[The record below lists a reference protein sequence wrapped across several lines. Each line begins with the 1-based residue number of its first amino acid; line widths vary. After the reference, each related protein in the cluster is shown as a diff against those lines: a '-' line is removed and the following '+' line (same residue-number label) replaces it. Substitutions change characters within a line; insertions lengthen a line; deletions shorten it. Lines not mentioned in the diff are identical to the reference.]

1 MKKILVLSL
10 IALLSLT
17 GCAGETSAPEN
28 STEVSTNVTSE
39 MAKDVSKETLEE
51 PTVQEE
57 SKLTNVK
64 IISTEISEPVGDRT
78 ADNVGQE
85 NGEYFA
91 MGSDIVKCSDYDN
104 IHVVAELTNN
114 RDILLK
120 TSAGAWSAKMED
132 GYELGLYQD
141 GAGVNLLYEGDLGKQ
156 IQAGS
161 SETVEFDILKE
172 KSVKG
177 DKIILNYTDINYDD
191 TYTEFFQKA
200 LSGTSEAELKK
211 DYPQF
216 FDENLHYTF
225 EIPLN

>member
-17 GCAGETSAPEN
+17 GCAGETHAPEN
-28 STEVSTNVTSE
+28 STEVSTNNSSE
-39 MAKDVSKETLEE
+39 MAKDASKETLEE
-51 PTVQEE
+51 AAVQEE

-64 IISTEISEPVGDRT
+64 IISSEVSVPVGDRT

-91 MGSDIVKCSDYDN
+91 IGSDIVKCSDYIN
-104 IHVVAELTNN
+104 AHIVVELTNN
-114 RDILLK
+114 RDELF
-120 TSAGAWSAKMED
+120 TTNSMAWSAEMED
-132 GYELGLYQD
+132 GYKLSFNNNDYS
-141 GAGVNLLYEGDLGKQ
+141 NIQ
-156 IQAGS
+156 IQSGS
-161 SETVEFDILKE
+161 TANIELDILKE

-177 DKIILNYTDINYDD
+177 DKIILNYRDINYDD

-200 LSGTSEAELKK
+200 LSGASEADLKK

-216 FDENLHYTF
+216 FDESLHYTF